1 MVAPNLLKWASRF
14 DSTSKKYHWDTIKK
28 PNYENR
34 KPQVVSPLVS
44 SAVQENQNKP
54 WEHTELHFLRPT
66 VLKRSDCW
74 LFSVPLHGPQH
85 HPAFQSITI
94 SVPSF
99 TVPHTK
105 EFFSFLC
112 FWQPCPAAEPPSSL
126 AHRQQGGTSPDLHP
140 GAIRVNHVRRRRSGS
155 SEVSLVP
162 LRSHSKGAALLS
174 CLAPN
179 PSLVSTS
186 ICPSPPWPLVHTS
199 HLPVKK
205 SAEGKGSSGWT
216 HRGFHTGDLKLL

>member
-14 DSTSKKYHWDTIKK
+14 DSASKKYHWDTIKK

-54 WEHTELHFLRPT
+54 WEHTELHFMRPT

-74 LFSVPLHGPQH
+74 PYMAHNITLLFRASLYQYPVILSLTLRNSSHFSGFGNLALQLNLPPVLLIDSKEELLQTSILGELELIMWGEGGLGALKSPWCPWGVTAKGLH
-85 HPAFQSITI
+85 
-94 SVPSF
+94 
-99 TVPHTK
+99 
-105 EFFSFLC
+105 C
-112 FWQPCPAAEPPSSL
+112 
-126 AHRQQGGTSPDLHP
+126 
-140 GAIRVNHVRRRRSGS
+140 
-155 SEVSLVP
+155 
-162 LRSHSKGAALLS
+162 SHAWLPTQAWY
-174 CLAPN
+174 P
-179 PSLVSTS
+179 TS

-205 SAEGKGSSGWT
+205 SAEGKGSGGRT
-216 HRGFHTGDLKLL
+216 HRGFHTGDLKSL